1 MSRRPPPQRTDA
13 ADFSGRTVVVTGAG
27 SNLGLAIARRFH
39 AAGARVALCD
49 LDRRTIAAAV
59 RELAAADPARVW
71 GAPCDIAD
79 ERAVR
84 RFFAGVGRA
93 FGTVDVLVNNA
104 AHLGIDQPA
113 ALGEQTS
120 AGFARILA
128 VNVTGTFQV
137 TREAVRLMAAGGA
150 VVNIGSNTGGR
161 AIRGRPAYIASKGA
175 ITALTRALAIDLA
188 PRIRVNEV
196 APGYILTPRW
206 EAIGARNR
214 RLRRA
219 NVPLGEPAD
228 AAAIAAAVLFLAGDG
243 ASAITGARLV
253 ADGGVDAQLVPTA
266 LQV

>member
-1 MSRRPPPQRTDA
+1 MS
-13 ADFSGRTVVVTGAG
+13 ADFDGRTVVVTGAG

-49 LDRRTIAAAV
+49 LDRRTTAAAV
-59 RELAAADPARVW
+59 REMAAADPARVW
-71 GAPCDIAD
+71 GAACDIAD

-84 RFFAGVGRA
+84 RFFAGVERA
-93 FGTVDVLVNNA
+93 FGSVDALVNNA

-161 AIRGRPAYIASKGA
+161 AIRGRSAYIASKGA
-175 ITALTRALAIDLA
+175 ITALTRALALDLA

-206 EAIGARNR
+206 DAIGARNR

-243 ASAITGARLV
+243 ARAITGARLV
-253 ADGGVDAQLVPTA
+253 ADGGVDAQLLPTA